1 MDKIKKLRMKRKILM
16 LRLYLSAFWGK
27 MGYERADMIRK
38 SGLFRRVGKNVYFH
52 PYKIPTEPMGVSL
65 GDNVVVCTG
74 VEFITHDVSHRM
86 LNNNPRY
93 NGGGA
98 SFNYLMD
105 KIEVGDNVL
114 IGAFTTIR
122 YGVKI
127 GTNCVIASG
136 SMVIKDVPDNSVVG
150 GNPAKFI
157 CSTDEFVEKRKQKQE
172 MMPQWNNGD
181 KVDYYRRLWGQENI

>member
-1 MDKIKKLRMKRKILM
+1 M
-16 LRLYLSAFWGK
+16 
-27 MGYERADMIRK
+27 
-38 SGLFRRVGKNVYFH
+38 
-52 PYKIPTEPMGVSL
+52 
-65 GDNVVVCTG
+65 
-74 VEFITHDVSHRM
+74 
-86 LNNNPRY
+86 
-93 NGGGA
+93 GGA